1 MKERE
6 KQVKLEKKVFSN
18 RASMDE
24 QNVIE
29 EEMYEQSPSP
39 KHETKATPLVIDE
52 ESSPYVGELSIP
64 IKNGKLG
71 SQM

>member
-1 MKERE
+1 
-6 KQVKLEKKVFSN
+6 
-18 RASMDE
+18 MDE

-39 KHETKATPLVIDE
+39 KHETKATPLVMDE

-64 IKNGKLG
+64 VKNGKLG